1 MRLRNIPH
9 ANSAVQAH
17 EAVIMEAEEQRGCWK
32 RVYGN
37 EHPIHIEIGMGKG
50 RFLLR
55 MAAEHPEINYI
66 GMERYSSVLLRA
78 LEKYDTEEF
87 RNLKNVRFLCMDA
100 SDLTNI
106 FAPGEIEKIYLNFS
120 DPWPKARHARRRL
133 TSSGFLEKYGQVLVP
148 GGRLEFKTDNRDLFE
163 FSLEQVEQ
171 TSGWTMEM
179 YTRDLHHD
187 EVMNEGNI
195 MTEYE
200 EKFSAKGNPIY
211 KMAAVWDETK

>member
-9 ANSAVQAH
+9 ADSVVQNH
-17 EAVIMEAEEQRGCWK
+17 EAVVMEAEEQRGCWQQ
-32 RVYGN
+32 VFGN
-37 EHPIHIEIGMGKG
+37 PHPIHIEIGMGKG
-50 RFLLR
+50 KFLLQ
-55 MAAEHPEINYI
+55 MAAVNPKINYI

-87 RNLKNVRFLCMDA
+87 HHLENVRFLCMDA
-100 SDLTNI
+100 SNLEHV
-106 FAPGEIEKIYLNFS
+106 FASGEVDRIYLNFS

-133 TSSGFLEKYGQVLVP
+133 TSSAFLEKYGQVLIS
-148 GGRLEFKTDNRDLFE
+148 GGGLEFKTDNKELFE
-163 FSLEQVEQ
+163 FSMGQVKQ
-171 TSGWTMEM
+171 TEGWTLKM

-187 EVMNEGNI
+187 AVMNTGNI

-211 KMAAVWDETK
+211 KLKAIRD